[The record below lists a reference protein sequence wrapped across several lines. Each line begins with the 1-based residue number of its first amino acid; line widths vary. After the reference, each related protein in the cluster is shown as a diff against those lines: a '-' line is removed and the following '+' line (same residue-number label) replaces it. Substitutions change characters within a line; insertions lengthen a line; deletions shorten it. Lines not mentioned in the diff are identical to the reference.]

1 MALVTKKNVKVGLK
15 IFSCWDDRPL
25 DGFGYSNS
33 IITEVFDDHYLYTDL
48 DLNIKDI
55 WGEYD
60 TNPETDSVAVFTTE
74 NEAKKWLKI

>member
-15 IFSCWDDRPL
+15 IFSCWHDRPL
-25 DGFGYSNS
+25 DGFGYSSS

>member
-25 DGFGYSNS
+25 DGFRYSSS